1 MAGDH
6 PCRDSVW
13 AMLLPHRTEVRPL
26 STSARCQ
33 DLARPAGPGSMINNN
48 GASMSLASASC
59 ARSAHRLACPP
70 HLLPLPSFSCTR
82 DQWVVKIRVGDS
94 WSVDPSREQSSPA
107 CLSSLAIRASVL
119 GACLLAGPLSVFFYF
134 LIATW
139 PQLQR
144 AKVGA
149 VGYHGANMCIHV
161 INVTSHVLH
170 TCKAGFLGFACGWKH
185 HGRHSGSARTAMP
198 FKKARFER
206 SMSGSRSLLQAQRL
220 HRSSRSTR
228 TEHICGIHVV

>member
-1 MAGDH
+1 
-6 PCRDSVW
+6 
-13 AMLLPHRTEVRPL
+13 MLLPHRTEVRPL

-48 GASMSLASASC
+48 GTSMSLASASC